1 MEADEGL
8 EATVLVVTSFLTAML
23 GFTGTACFVCAQLET
38 VNVVAKATN
47 IIFFIMTVF
56 KFRLQKY
63 IQIPLISQY
72 ILNFV
77 PYFTLFNPYLIE
89 ILTLFKYFIMN
100 KIMKQ
105 RDSLMLIAFS
115 ILFMAC
121 GSESSTTPAKVESN
135 ASNTMDS
142 SANAA
147 SEDSVISYDISLVD
161 NKKDPTCGMPVTAGI
176 SDTAHYDNK
185 VLGFC
190 SVGCKEEFLKNPK
203 ANIAAAEIK

>member
-1 MEADEGL
+1 ME
-8 EATVLVVTSFLTAML
+8 T
-23 GFTGTACFVCAQLET
+23 
-38 VNVVAKATN
+38 
-47 IIFFIMTVF
+47 
-56 KFRLQKY
+56 
-63 IQIPLISQY
+63 
-72 ILNFV
+72 
-77 PYFTLFNPYLIE
+77 
-89 ILTLFKYFIMN
+89 LTLYKSFIMN

-105 RDSLMLIAFS
+105 RVSLIVITFS
-115 ILFMAC
+115 IVLMAC
-121 GSESSTTPAKVESN
+121 GSESSSNPATVDSTGN
-135 ASNTMDS
+135 IAMDS

-190 SVGCKEEFLKNPK
+190 SAGCKEEFLKNPK